1 VIEAPKISLR
11 ASASGVEYSDGIVSR
26 TTGVHLRHAAA
37 HPHKGAASIS
47 AQLPG
52 MPQGELKT
60 LERFAFAAASGK
72 ARESV
77 RYGIKNAR
85 GETKAGGAT
94 DGSGA
99 TEIVTDRLTD
109 QLRVSVGVEPA
120 DEAVAA
126 EAVAAAENA
135 TEEPEDKWIEFTLG
149 DTGNCAGLE
158 CVVHFDDGSQRE
170 GVFDENN
177 QVGFQGVSGSL
188 VDRVEL
194 KIENPDAAGSA
205 TESLLRKLGD

>member
-52 MPQGELKT
+52 RPQGELKT

-85 GETKAGGAT
+85 GETKADGAT

-109 QLRVSVGVEPA
+109 QLRVSVGVEPT
-120 DEAVAA
+120 DEAVAP
-126 EAVAAAENA
+126 EAVVEAAEPQ
-135 TEEPEDKWIEFTLG
+135 EEYPEGVAE
-149 DTGNCAGLE
+149 
-158 CVVHFDDGSQRE
+158 
-170 GVFDENN
+170 VFDE
-177 QVGFQGVSGSL
+177 QAELVSPPIEGIPYHIETKDGRKFSGRVGADGRLPRISTEGEEAFDIFWGDEAL
-188 VDRVEL
+188 AR
-194 KIENPDAAGSA
+194 IEG
-205 TESLLRKLGD
+205 EQ